1 MRPLV
6 TTIAVGSAFALACNL
21 LIGLD
26 GDTEIT
32 ALPDAQAPDADL
44 EAAPTVDAGADTR
57 LTGELRVIAGD
68 VGGSGFRD
76 GPAADA
82 RFGRL
87 QGITVDRDG
96 NIYVLDALNAVIRKI
111 AAGSLEVTTLAG
123 QVGVRGGDDGI
134 FSAARF
140 DELHAI
146 VFDGDHSL
154 YVTDVSSDHASRCTL
169 RRIDL
174 SAANVSTPAGG
185 VCGVDDGAGAKARF
199 GFSVAGLAWV
209 DGLLYINDS
218 KRIRT
223 FEPNTKA
230 VVTFCGTTA
239 VGTKDGTCG
248 VDAMP
253 PSLTDAVLDPVSSR
267 LFVGFAASRPGFA
280 TVDLKTTKAFATLP
294 IVDPEVDGGA
304 LPFSSWAGLELSSL
318 GAIPTAL
325 VSDGYR
331 LRSFTP
337 SNPTLQVVTGANEPG
352 WVDGVRGSSSVRFE
366 RIGGIAARDRAAGT
380 FLIADAFSVR
390 LLTAQRVET
399 VAGRGTINAYVEGVA
414 KDARFALD
422 VLLAF
427 DRASKTVY
435 IYDAGNQL
443 IRALD
448 LNTNTTRTIA
458 GKRGERDF
466 KDGDSGA
473 EARLSDEPDSFVY
486 DGHGHLYLSDS
497 GTVNVRRVDVATGA
511 TKTLAS
517 ISLGASLT
525 MDAQNEKIYFAR
537 GSSVQI
543 WDPNDPTVTKSVAGV
558 EGARGTTDG
567 TALEARFL
575 TASGLC
581 LDTSMNALIISDIEA
596 GTIRK
601 LDLATNKVTTIAGAA
616 GQLAHVDAV
625 GAEARFRA
633 PKHLAC
639 TGQGEAFV
647 TDAVSSTLRR
657 IDLATGGV
665 TTVAGV
671 PSRSVIAPGPL
682 PASLNRPI
690 YPILV
695 SPREIVMSS
704 AAESAIV
711 LVTLPEK

>member
-6 TTIAVGSAFALACNL
+6 TTIAVGSTFALACNL

-32 ALPDAQAPDADL
+32 ALPDAQGSPDADVDS
-44 EAAPTVDAGADTR
+44 PTIDAGADTR

-76 GPAADA
+76 GPAGDA

-96 NIYVLDALNAVIRKI
+96 NIYVLDTLNAVIRKI

-154 YVTDVSSDHASRCTL
+154 YVTDVSSDHVSRCTL

-174 SAANVSTPAGG
+174 SAANVSTAAGG

-199 GFSVAGLAWV
+199 SFWMFGLAWV

-230 VVTFCGTTA
+230 VVTFCGTTGA
-239 VGTKDGTCG
+239 LTQDGICG
-248 VDAMP
+248 VDAFP
-253 PSLTDAVLDPVSSR
+253 PLLTDAILEPVSSR
-267 LFVGFAASRPGFA
+267 LFVGYHGSKFGFA
-280 TVDLKTTKAFATLP
+280 TVDLKTTKAFSTLP

-304 LPFSSWAGLELSSL
+304 LPSSGWRGLELYSL

-331 LRSFTP
+331 LRTFTQNNP
-337 SNPTLQVVTGANEPG
+337 SLATVTGANEPG
-352 WVDGVRGSSSVRFE
+352 WVDGARNSPTIRFE
-366 RIGGIAARDRAAGT
+366 GIGGIAARDRAAGT
-380 FLIADAFSVR
+380 FLIADAFTVR
-390 LLTAQRVET
+390 LLTGERVET
-399 VAGRGTINAYVEGVA
+399 VAGRGTNNAYADGVA

-448 LNTNTTRTIA
+448 LNTSTTRTIA
-458 GKRGERDF
+458 GKRGDRDMM
-466 KDGDSGA
+466 DGDSGA
-473 EARLSDEPDSFVY
+473 ESRFSDEPDSIVY
-486 DGHGHLYLSDS
+486 DGHGHLYFSDS
-497 GTVNVRRVDVATGA
+497 GTVNIRRVDVATGA
-511 TKTLAS
+511 TKTIAP
-517 ISLGASLT
+517 IALGASLT

-581 LDTSMNALIISDIEA
+581 LDTSLNALIISDIEA

-616 GQLAHVDAV
+616 GQLAHIDAV

-647 TDAVSSTLRR
+647 TDTVSSTLRKV
-657 IDLATGGV
+657 DLATGAV

-690 YPILV
+690 YPIVL

-704 AAESAIV
+704 AVESAIV